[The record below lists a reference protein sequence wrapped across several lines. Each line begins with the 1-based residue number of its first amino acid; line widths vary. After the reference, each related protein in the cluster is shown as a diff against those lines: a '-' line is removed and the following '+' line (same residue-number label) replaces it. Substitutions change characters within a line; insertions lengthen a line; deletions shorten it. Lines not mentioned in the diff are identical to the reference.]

1 MIVFLGMSGSV
12 FSKED
17 IFTTRVDD
25 ASSTVTYV
33 GKAYVGASESAA
45 VWQIQR
51 ITVTGTVTDI
61 KWADGNTKFDNNW
74 SSRASLSYS

>member
-1 MIVFLGMSGSV
+1 MSGSV

-17 IFTTRVDD
+17 ILSTRIDD
-25 ASSTVTYV
+25 ASSTVTYI
-33 GKAYVGASESAA
+33 GKSYVTASESAA

-61 KWADGNTKFDNNW
+61 KWAGGNTKFDKVWNN
-74 SSRASLSYS
+74 RASLTYS

>member
-1 MIVFLGMSGSV
+1 MSGSV

-17 IFTTRVDD
+17 IYSTRVDD

-61 KWADGNTKFDNNW
+61 KWAGGNTKFDKIW
-74 SSRASLSYS
+74 TARAGLTYS